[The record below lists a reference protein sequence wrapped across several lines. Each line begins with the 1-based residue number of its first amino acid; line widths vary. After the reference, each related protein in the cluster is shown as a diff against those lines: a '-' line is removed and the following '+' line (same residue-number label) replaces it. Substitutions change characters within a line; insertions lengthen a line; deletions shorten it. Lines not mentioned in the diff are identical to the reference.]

1 MNVDTTKAL
10 SDEVVE
16 FIDDSNQQQNKQV
29 NKETIDLIKDRVN
42 LVDLVE
48 KYVNLKKNGSRHV
61 GLCPFHEEKTPSFYV
76 KANHYHCYG
85 CNEHG
90 DVFDFLQRHLS
101 LSFPEA
107 LDTLASD
114 YGISRIN
121 SITST
126 ERKNLHD
133 SIKRKRE
140 EESKKLAVRRKIAA
154 DEAKMIWNSSN
165 VEPQNTKQHRYL
177 EKKGISPIGV
187 RFGKNQQGYE
197 SIIIPIKNPQG
208 ELRSLQFIS
217 VDDDGKVYKNFLLN
231 GEKQGN
237 YFETSEVVDGKPF
250 FISEGYATAVSVHE
264 CSRTSV
270 IAAMDS
276 GNLLSVVEILS
287 QKYPNSEITIT
298 ADGPSEKSN
307 TGQEKAEEA
316 AKIYGCKVVIPLF
329 PKGKELNS
337 EGKLYTDFNDLHQA
351 CGVEEVKSQLTDNG
365 RTIISPQKEDLKNID
380 QGVILKG
387 IPKKI
392 TDMASLNK
400 RFAQLEAPGQ
410 PCVLINRI
418 DAQPILE
425 SDFKRRLS
433 SEVVCVGVN
442 NSGNPI
448 YISASKYWQGNS
460 RKCIYK
466 KIVFTNAPVDDSTY
480 NLFTGFGVEPR
491 KGSCEKILKHIK
503 EVICYGCQIKY
514 NAFLNLLS
522 WQIKNVGKPSRIIV
536 VLKSKEQQS
545 GKGIFLLDVLSVI
558 WGESG
563 FTTSDIGQIVTR
575 FNDTIKGKSYIYLDE
590 ALFSGDRKSADA
602 IKSLAT
608 CTRMGVE
615 TKGIPTVQFP
625 IAVNLFLATNHD
637 DAAFVEE
644 SDARYWILE
653 VSSDKVGDTNYFED
667 LYEEIEN
674 GGREAFMD
682 YLVCLDISG
691 FVPHRDIPKDNEA
704 KEEMI
709 SNSINPYDARKWLE
723 ECMEFEML
731 LGHKKSSTETPY
743 EEKDLPWFPWKSGEE
758 LVNGVF
764 FAAYKEWQKSVKSS
778 IEPKPTAPKQFGEL
792 LNKVGFELR
801 IVRQRRRT
809 LPPIDTCQE
818 LLKKMVKKNGK

>member
-1 MNVDTTKAL
+1 MNIDSAKAVGGK
-10 SDEVVE
+10 VVKLIGE
-16 FIDDSNQQQNKQV
+16 SSQQRNKQV
-29 NKETIDLIKDRVN
+29 DKETIDLIKDRVN

-48 KYVNLKKNGSRHV
+48 KYVDLKKNGSWHV
-61 GLCPFHEEKTPSFYV
+61 GLCPFHDEKTPSFFV
-76 KANHYHCYG
+76 EANHYHCYG

-90 DVFDFLQRHLS
+90 DVFDFLQRHLN
-101 LSFPEA
+101 LSFTEA

-114 YGISRIN
+114 YRISRI
-121 SITST
+121 SSMSPT
-126 ERKNLHD
+126 ERKDVHD

-140 EESKKLAVRRKIAA
+140 EENKALTERREAAA
-154 DEAKMIWNSSN
+154 DEAKKIWNSSSI
-165 VEPQNTKQHRYL
+165 EPENEKQQRYL
-177 EKKGISPIGV
+177 YKKGIFPKGI
-187 RFGKNQQGYE
+187 RFGKNPEGYE
-197 SIIIPIKNPQG
+197 SIIIPIKNLQG

-217 VDDDGKVYKNFLLN
+217 VDDEGRVYKYFLSN

-237 YFETSEVVDGKPF
+237 YFATDEITNAKSF
-250 FISEGYATAVSVHE
+250 FVAEGYATAISVHE
-264 CSRTSV
+264 CSKTPV

-298 ADGPSEKSN
+298 ADGPNEKSN

-316 AKIYGCKVVIPLF
+316 AKIYGCKVVLPLF
-329 PKGKELNS
+329 PVGKELNR

-351 CGVEEVKSQLTDNG
+351 CGVEEVKNQLTNSS
-365 RTIISPQKEDLKNID
+365 RTVITPQKEDLKNID
-380 QGVILKG
+380 QEVILNG

-392 TDMASLNK
+392 TDMASLDK

-418 DAQPILE
+418 DAQPISE

-433 SEVVCVGVN
+433 SEVVCIGVD

-460 RKCIYK
+460 RKCVYK
-466 KIVFTNAPVDDSTY
+466 KIVFTNNPVDDSTY
-480 NLFTGFGVEPR
+480 NLFAGFGVEPR
-491 KGSCEKILKHIK
+491 KGSCEKILKHIE

-545 GKGIFLLDVLSVI
+545 GKGILLLDVLSVI

-563 FTTSDIGQIVTR
+563 FTTSDIGQIITR
-575 FNDTIKGKSYIYLDE
+575 FNDTIRGKSYIYLDE
-590 ALFSGDRKSADA
+590 ALFSGDRKSSDA

-615 TKGIPTVQFP
+615 TKGIPIVQFP

-637 DAAFVEE
+637 DAAYVEE

-653 VSSDKVGDTNYFED
+653 VSPHRVDDTNYFED
-667 LYEEIEN
+667 LYEEIVN

-682 YLVCLDISG
+682 YLLSLEISG
-691 FVPHRDIPKDNEA
+691 FVPIRDVPKDNEA

-709 SNSINPYDARKWLE
+709 RNSINPYDARKWLE

-731 LGHKKSSTETPY
+731 LGCKKDSTGVLY
-743 EEKDLPWFPWKSGEE
+743 KQSDLPWFPWKSGEE

-764 FAAYKEWQKSVKSS
+764 FEAYKEWQKSVKSS
-778 IEPKPTAPKQFGEL
+778 IQPRPTASKQFGVL
-792 LNKVGFELR
+792 LNKVGFKLR
-801 IVRQRRRT
+801 IEGQRRRT
-809 LPPIDTCQE
+809 IPPIDTCKE